1 MEKTKMVECSYEE
14 LDIDKV
20 QLDRHNPRIRKYLE
34 MYGDKITGET
44 IAFALNSSGDASST
58 TYDTLKESIR
68 VSGRIIH
75 PILVNKYPDG
85 TLTVI
90 EGNTRLQIYK
100 EFNDADPKSGLW
112 KRIPSIVYNNL
123 DSLDIE
129 GIRLQS
135 HLVGPRDWDPY
146 SKAKYLNQLY
156 NIDKLPMSQIISF
169 CGGKTSEIKK
179 LIDAYNDMEKY
190 YSSVQKDGFEP
201 DIRDF
206 SKFSELQNVSIITS
220 LNLAGFNKQDFANW
234 VINGNIDNA
243 MNVRKLPAVLKNP
256 VARAEFLKTNISK
269 ACESLTIDMGL
280 DQKFK
285 NISYDSLAKELSGK
299 IRNMPFQEFKSL
311 RDDPNYAEKKALLLD
326 LLDDLTELKQE
337 IEGDD

>member
-1 MEKTKMVECSYEE
+1 MNEPKMIGCSYQE
-14 LDIDKV
+14 LDINLV
-20 QLDRHNPRIRKYLE
+20 QLDKNNPRIRKYLE

-44 IAFALNSSGDASST
+44 IAFALNSSGDATST

-100 EFNDADPKSGLW
+100 DFNDADPKSGLW
-112 KRIPSIVYNNL
+112 KKIPSIVYDNL
-123 DSLDIE
+123 DPVDIE

-169 CGGKTSEIKK
+169 CGGKAGEIKK

-190 YSSVQKDGFEP
+190 YSSVEKDGFEP

-220 LNLAGFNKQDFANW
+220 LSLAGYTKKDFANW
-234 VINGNIDNA
+234 VIDGNIDNA
-243 MNVRKLPAVLKNP
+243 MNVRKLPAILKNP
-256 VARAEFLKTNISK
+256 AARAEFLKTNITK

-299 IRNMPFQEFKSL
+299 IRNMPYSEIKSL
-311 RDDPNYAEKKALLLD
+311 RNDPNYAEKKSLLLD
-326 LLDDLTELKQE
+326 LLDDLIGFKSD